1 MIKGYI
7 ISMYDYKYTY
17 YEEEAVAEQLV
28 KQAEDQL
35 DWPDAIA
42 GQNCSDL
49 WIDLF
54 DLHLNMTNKQKK
66 TLIIIHVNVALL
78 ERSVKTDDAI
88 STSI

>member
-1 MIKGYI
+1 M
-7 ISMYDYKYTY
+7 
-17 YEEEAVAEQLV
+17 AEQLV
-28 KQAEDQL
+28 KQAEDRL

-66 TLIIIHVNVALL
+66 NAHYNSCQRSAIRA
-78 ERSVKTDDAI
+78 EREN
-88 STSI
+88 